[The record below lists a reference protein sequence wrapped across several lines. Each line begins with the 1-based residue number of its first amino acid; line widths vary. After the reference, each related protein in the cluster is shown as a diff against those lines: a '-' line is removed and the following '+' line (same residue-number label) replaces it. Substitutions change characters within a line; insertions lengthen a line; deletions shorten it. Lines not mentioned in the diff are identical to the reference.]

1 MPEPTSGAAVAAP
14 TVQDQAG
21 KLLTRAA
28 GYADHRAIEMGI
40 RHGIFET
47 LAEHPSGLTPAELAK
62 AAGLDPFYTEVWCR
76 AAYGAEVLD
85 TSGGD
90 RYRLA
95 SHMDTLLLDRDS
107 PAFTGGLF
115 TIFEQREIFDLFSE
129 KFASGERIW
138 WDQCS
143 PEWIRAVANT
153 GGAFNNRFIPG
164 AVSKVPGLEARLK
177 EGVHVLELACG
188 VGLALVKLKRAFPKC
203 KVTGLDG
210 DAFSL
215 KLASETLARAGL
227 DKAVDLVESTLEDLD
242 AEEGYDV
249 VTINVSMHESRDID
263 KVTKNVHRALKTG
276 GRFVISDFAFPE
288 DRTGL
293 RTAPGRIQAGIQF
306 FEALIG
312 DQLLPT
318 KAYVAL
324 LKKHGFKDVGF
335 IDVNPV
341 HALTYG
347 TK

>member
-1 MPEPTSGAAVAAP
+1 MLEPTSQAAVAAP
-14 TVQDQAG
+14 TIQDQAG

-40 RHGIFET
+40 RHGIFKT
-47 LAEHPSGLTPAELAK
+47 LAQRPEGLTPAELAQ
-62 AAGLDPFYTEVWCR
+62 AAGLDPFYMEVWCR

-85 TSGGD
+85 TNDGD
-90 RYRLA
+90 NYVLA
-95 SHMDTLLLDRDS
+95 PHMDTLLLNLDS

-115 TIFEQREIFDLFSE
+115 TILEQPEIFDLFTE

-138 WDQCS
+138 WDQTS
-143 PEWIRAVANT
+143 PEWIRAVADT

-164 AVSKVPGLEARLK
+164 AISKVPGLEGRLK
-177 EGVHVLELACG
+177 EGVRVLELACG
-188 VGLALVKLKRAFPKC
+188 MGRALVKLKTAFPKSN
-203 KVTGLDG
+203 VTGLDG

-215 KLASETLARAGL
+215 KLARETLAKAGL
-227 DKAVDLVESTLEDLD
+227 DKEVELVQSTLEDLD
-242 AEEGYDV
+242 AKEGYDV
-249 VTINVSMHESRDID
+249 VTINVSMHECRDID
-263 KVTKNVHRALKTG
+263 KVTDNVRRALKTG
-276 GRFVISDFAFPE
+276 GRFVISDFAFPD

-293 RTAPGRIQAGIQF
+293 RTAPGRIQSGIQF

-324 LKKHGFKDVGF
+324 LEKHGFKDVGF

-341 HALTYG
+341 HAVTYG